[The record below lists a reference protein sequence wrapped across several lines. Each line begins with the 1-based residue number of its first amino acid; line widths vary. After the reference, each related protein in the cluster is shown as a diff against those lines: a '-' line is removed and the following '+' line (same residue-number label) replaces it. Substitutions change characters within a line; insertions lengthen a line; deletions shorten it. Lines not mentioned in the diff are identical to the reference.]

1 MKGRTRAISPM
12 VITHQDPGALAS
24 EAFRVLR
31 TNLQFMGLDK
41 PLKKILVTS
50 ATPSEGKTTTTVN
63 LAVAFAQT
71 GANVLLLD
79 ADLRRPTVAKV
90 LGLENWTGL
99 TPALISQ
106 ESPETFLVKTPIPG
120 LTVMPSGPVP
130 PNPAELLGTGRMERL
145 LEHLAELFDVVLIDS
160 PPVLA
165 VTDACVLAPKV
176 DGVLMVIRSGQ
187 VERDK
192 AVRAK
197 EALTS
202 VKANLLGVVLGSV
215 DGADGDG
222 YYYYYSS
229 EDRSA
234 GGRRS

>member
-1 MKGRTRAISPM
+1 MRGRPRTISPM
-12 VITHQDPGALAS
+12 VITHHDPGAIAS

-41 PLKKILVTS
+41 PVKTILVTS
-50 ATPSEGKTTTTVN
+50 ATPGEGKTTTAVN
-63 LAVAFAQT
+63 LAIAFAQT
-71 GANVLLLD
+71 GAKVLLID

-90 LGLENWTGL
+90 LGLENWKGL

-106 ESPETFLVKTPIPG
+106 EEPEQFLTQTGING
-120 LTVMPSGPVP
+120 LAVMTSGPLP
-130 PNPAELLGTGRMERL
+130 PNPAELLGSGRMERL
-145 LEHLAELFDVVLIDS
+145 LEHLAEQFDVVLIDT

-176 DGVLMVIRSGQ
+176 DGVLGVVRSGK
-187 VERDK
+187 VEREK

-197 EALTS
+197 EALTA
-202 VKANLLGVVLGSV
+202 VKANLLGVVLGDV
-215 DGADGDG
+215 AQKHGEG

-229 EDRSA
+229 AEKGA
-234 GGRRS
+234 GGRRA